1 MSWDVDTGPEF
12 QKELDGVESL
22 VSEEVEPVDFLV
34 KHAWD
39 MDDPLRQQLIPPL
52 LRAQAHEKYDDLLSA
67 TGAS

>member
-1 MSWDVDTGPEF
+1 MSWDVDAGPEF

-22 VSEEVEPVDFLV
+22 VSEEIEPVDFLV

-39 MDDPLRQQLIPPL
+39 TDDPLRQQLIPPL

>member
-12 QKELDGVESL
+12 QKELDWVESL
-22 VSEEVEPVDFLV
+22 VREEVEPVDVLV
-34 KHAWD
+34 QHAWD

-52 LRAQAHEKYDDLLSA
+52 LRAQAHEKYNDLLSA